1 MSETNLLLQ
10 LTLQGLKGYAEVV
23 VEEKEIVS
31 HLQSLKRAWAIGLHK
46 EVVQKAPSYID
57 AEC

>member
-1 MSETNLLLQ
+1 LLQ

-23 VEEKEIVS
+23 VEEKELVS
-31 HLQSLKRAWAIGLHK
+31 HLQSLKRAWVIGLHK

-57 AEC
+57 AECWHL